1 MNISRD
7 SEQNPFPP
15 GEGRDGA
22 IYEEAV
28 ALLKQLIAT
37 PSFSKEENDTAEII
51 GTFFEK
57 HTISFSRVGNNI
69 YAKNKHYDVNKPSI
83 LLNSHHDTVLP
94 NKGYSIDPFTPLEK
108 EGKLFG
114 LGSNDAGGCLV
125 SLIATF
131 LHFYERENT
140 AHNVVFAASA
150 EEEISGVNGIE
161 LVLPYLGKIDFGIV
175 GEPTKLEM
183 AVAERGLMVI
193 DCIAAGRAG
202 HAARKEGEN
211 ALYKALDDIN
221 WIRNYQF
228 DKVSDLLGE
237 SRLTVTVI
245 DTENKQHN
253 VVPAQCK
260 YVIDVRVN
268 ELYTFDEILEALK
281 ANLKSQ
287 FKPRTT
293 RMKSTSISLNH
304 ALVRAGINLGKGY
317 YGSPTTSD
325 KALMPFPTLK
335 MGPGDSARSHTA
347 DEFIYLSE
355 IEDGIA
361 TYIKMLEQIV

>member
-1 MNISRD
+1 MSTTN
-7 SEQNPFPP
+7 EL
-15 GEGRDGA
+15 
-22 IYEEAV
+22 YCEALG
-28 ALLKQLIAT
+28 LLKDLIAT

-51 GTFFEK
+51 CSFFTK
-57 HTISFSRVGNNI
+57 HNVPFKRVGNNI
-69 YAKNKHYDVNKPSI
+69 YAKNKYYDAAKPSL
-83 LLNSHHDTVLP
+83 LLNSHHDTVKP
-94 NKGYSIDPFTPLEK
+94 NKGYTLDPFAPIEK

-131 LHFYERENT
+131 LHFYNEENT
-140 AHNVVFAASA
+140 KYNIVFAASA

-161 LVLPYLGKIDFGIV
+161 LVLPHLGNIDFGIV
-175 GEPTKLEM
+175 GEPTQLEM

-193 DCIAAGRAG
+193 DCIAPGRAG

-211 ALYKALDDIN
+211 ALYNAMDDIN

-228 DKVSDLLGE
+228 EKISPLLGE

-245 DTENKQHN
+245 ETENKQHN

-260 YVIDVRVN
+260 FVIDVRVN
-268 ELYTFDEILEALK
+268 ELYTFDEILDELK
-281 ANLKSQ
+281 KNLKSQ
-287 FKPRTT
+287 FNPRTT
-293 RMKSTSISLNH
+293 RMRSTSI
-304 ALVRAGINLGKGY
+304 ALDHPLVKAGISLGKGY

-347 DEFIYLSE
+347 DEFIFLDE
-355 IEDGIA
+355 IKDGIE
-361 TYIKMLEQIV
+361 TYIKLLKEILF

>member
-1 MNISRD
+1 M
-7 SEQNPFPP
+7 
-15 GEGRDGA
+15 
-22 IYEEAV
+22 
-28 ALLKQLIAT
+28 
-37 PSFSKEENDTAEII
+37 
-51 GTFFEK
+51 
-57 HTISFSRVGNNI
+57 
-69 YAKNKHYDVNKPSI
+69 
-83 LLNSHHDTVLP
+83 
-94 NKGYSIDPFTPLEK
+94 DPFTPIEK

-131 LHFYERENT
+131 LHFYNDENT
-140 AHNVVFAASA
+140 KCNVVFAASA

-161 LVLPYLGKIDFGIV
+161 LVLPYLGNINYGIV

-193 DCIAAGRAG
+193 DCTAPGRAG

-211 ALYKALDDIN
+211 ALYNAVDDIN

-228 DKVSDLLGE
+228 EKISDLLGE

-245 DTENKQHN
+245 ETENKQHN

-260 YVIDVRVN
+260 FVIDVRVN
-268 ELYTFDEILEALK
+268 ELYTFDEILDALK
-281 ANLKSQ
+281 QNLKST

-293 RMKSTSISLNH
+293 RMKSTSI
-304 ALVRAGINLGKGY
+304 ALDHPLVKAGINLGKGY

-347 DEFIYLSE
+347 DEYIYLDE
-355 IEDGIA
+355 IKDGIA
-361 TYIKMLEQIV
+361 TYIKMVQQIV